1 MQSRKSLM
9 QAGRIEE
16 GVEAHLPC
24 SPFFRESDVWLRTMQ
39 NIYPINKNTGNT
51 LQNGR
56 KLEESECKKWI
67 WLFFQYTPQ

>member
-24 SPFFRESDVWLRTMQ
+24 SPFFRESDVLVE
-39 NIYPINKNTGNT
+39 NHAKYIPNK
-51 LQNGR
+51 
-56 KLEESECKKWI
+56 
-67 WLFFQYTPQ
+67 

>member
-1 MQSRKSLM
+1 M

-16 GVEAHLPC
+16 GVEAILVAH
-24 SPFFRESDVWLRTMQ
+24 FSDNLMFWLRTMQ